1 MTARPARIHSGR
13 GRPWHV
19 RSRPNHRPEHTPRS
33 VGCWLSWYLTEGGG
47 GVARPGGGAGGA
59 CPHHLPRGRRGSKVK
74 GGRSPSRSDA
84 EGALDFGG
92 AAPYASA
99 TPPPEHPS
107 RRSLISRLSATRNP
121 SRSNAHRPN
130 AAGPSPNAAGPSPNA
145 ARPLAQR
152 PPARTTPARS
162 HN

>member
-1 MTARPARIHSGR
+1 MMSAWNWAGV
-13 GRPWHV
+13 V
-19 RSRPNHRPEHTPRS
+19 RSNRLGMMCVPHSTSFTQWHRARS
-33 VGCWLSWYLTEGGG
+33 APLTEGGG

-59 CPHHLPRGRRGSKVK
+59 CPQHLPRGRRGSKVK

-107 RRSLISRLSATRNP
+107 CPTVLLP
-121 SRSNAHRPN
+121 
-130 AAGPSPNAAGPSPNA
+130 
-145 ARPLAQR
+145 
-152 PPARTTPARS
+152 
-162 HN
+162 